1 LPEQYWQPAIFIF
14 IKEIKMALTGIQ
26 IFKLLPQTNC
36 KECGVPTC
44 LAFAMNLASGKA
56 ELDSCPYVSE
66 EAKAQLSE
74 ASAPPIR
81 PVAIGKGVRAFT
93 TGGETVQ
100 YRHEKTFFNPTA
112 FAAMVSSDIS
122 DADLKSKL
130 AIWNAFQYERVGLNL
145 RPELVA
151 LKDAKGDKNA
161 FAKTAKLI
169 AETSEFN
176 LVLIT
181 EDADVMKAGIDAC
194 KFKKPLL
201 YAATEANIDAFGALA
216 KDNDLP
222 LAVKAASADALIP
235 LTEKLTEMGL
245 KDLVLD
251 PGSRE
256 IKQSLEDMVGIRRA
270 ALKDGN
276 RALGFPTITFP
287 CEMAS
292 NIDME
297 ALIAAMH
304 VAKYGGICVLSD
316 FTGESIFPLLLER
329 LNIYTDPQRPMT
341 QEEGIYEVNN
351 PDENSPVLVT
361 TNFALTYFIVSGEI
375 EGSKVPCWLLIKDAE
390 GLSVMTAWAA
400 GKFSGDDVGVFV
412 KKCGIMDKVKHTE
425 LIIPGYAA
433 AIAGD
438 VEEELPGWTITVGP
452 REAAHIPG
460 FLKSK

>member
-1 LPEQYWQPAIFIF
+1 
-14 IKEIKMALTGIQ
+14 MALTGIQ
-26 IFKLLPQTNC
+26 IFKLLPKTNC

-56 ELDSCPYVSE
+56 ELDSCPYVSD
-66 EAKAQLSE
+66 EAREKLAE

-93 TGGETVQ
+93 VGGETVL
-100 YRHEKTFFNPTA
+100 YRHEKTFYNKTA
-112 FAAMVSSDIS
+112 LAAMVPSDIAA
-122 DADLKSKL
+122 ADLAAKL
-130 AIWNAFQYERVGLNL
+130 KVWNAFQFERVGLNL

-151 LKDAKGDKNA
+151 VKDVNGNKDAFA
-161 FAKTAKLI
+161 ATAKTI

-176 LVLIT
+176 LVLMS
-181 EDADVMKAGIDAC
+181 EDVGVMQAGVEAA
-194 KFKKPLL
+194 KFKRPLI
-201 YAATEANIDAFGALA
+201 YAATEATADQFGALA

-222 LAVKAASADALIP
+222 LAVKADSMEALIP
-235 LTEKLTEMGL
+235 LTEKLTGMGL

-251 PGSRE
+251 SGARDV
-256 IKQSLEDMVGIRRA
+256 KKALEDQILIRRA
-270 ALKDGN
+270 SLKSGI

-292 NIDME
+292 NPDVE
-297 ALIAAMH
+297 TLVAAMFI
-304 VAKYGGICVLSD
+304 AKYGGIVVLSD
-316 FTGESIFPLLLER
+316 FTGETLFPLLLER

-341 QEEGIYEVNN
+341 VTEGIYPIGN

-361 TNFALTYFIVSGEI
+361 TNFALTYFIVSGEV
-375 EGSKVPCWLLIKDAE
+375 EGSRVPAWLLVKDSE
-390 GLSVMTAWAA
+390 GLSVLTAWAA

-412 KKCGIMDKVKHTE
+412 KKSGIMDKIKHTE
-425 LIIPGYAA
+425 LVIPGYAA

-452 REAAHIPG
+452 REAAHIAA
-460 FLKSK
+460 FLKNK

>member
-1 LPEQYWQPAIFIF
+1 
-14 IKEIKMALTGIQ
+14 MALTGIQ
-26 IFKLLPQTNC
+26 IFKLLPKTNC

-56 ELDSCPYVSE
+56 ELDSCPYVSD
-66 EAKAQLSE
+66 EAREKLSA

-81 PVAIGKGVRAFT
+81 PVAIGKGVRAAV

-100 YRHEKTFFNPTA
+100 YRHEKTFYNKTML
-112 FAAMVSSDIS
+112 AAVVESGIS
-122 DADLKSKL
+122 EADLATKL
-130 AIWNAFQYERVGLNL
+130 KLWNAFQYERVGLNL
-145 RPELVA
+145 RPELIA
-151 LKDAKGDKNA
+151 LKDTGGDSDA
-161 FAKTAKLI
+161 FAKTAKKI

-176 LVLIT
+176 LILMT
-181 EDADVMKAGIDAC
+181 ENAAVMKAGIAAC
-194 KFKKPLL
+194 GFKRPLM
-201 YAATEANIDAFGALA
+201 YAATEANADEYGALA
-216 KDNDLP
+216 KENNLP
-222 LAVKAASADALIP
+222 LAVKADSVAGLVP
-235 LTEKLTEMGL
+235 LTEKLTAAGL
-245 KDLVLD
+245 KDLVID
-251 PGSRE
+251 SGSRE
-256 IKQSLEDMVGIRRA
+256 LKQAHQDQIAIRRS

-276 RALGFPTITFP
+276 RSLGFPTITFP

-292 NIDME
+292 NLDME
-297 ALIAAMH
+297 TLIAGTFI
-304 VAKYGGICVLSD
+304 AKYGGIVVLSD
-316 FTGESIFPLLLER
+316 FTGESLFPLLLER

-341 QEEGIYEVNN
+341 VTEGIYEINN

-375 EGSKVPCWLLIKDAE
+375 EGSRVPSWLLIKDSE

-400 GKFSGDDVGVFV
+400 GKFAGDDVGTFV
-412 KKCGIMDKVKHTE
+412 KKSGIADKVKHQE

-460 FLKSK
+460 FLKAK

>member
-1 LPEQYWQPAIFIF
+1 
-14 IKEIKMALTGIQ
+14 MALTGIQ
-26 IFKLLPQTNC
+26 IFKLLPKTNC

-56 ELDSCPYVSE
+56 ELDSCPYVSD
-66 EAKAQLSE
+66 EAKEQLAA

-81 PVAIGKGVRAFT
+81 PVKIGKGVRAFT

-100 YRHEKTFFNPTA
+100 YRHEKTFYNPSA
-112 FAAMVSSDIS
+112 LAATVSSDIS
-122 DADLKSKL
+122 DADLETKL
-130 AIWNAFQYERVGLNL
+130 KAWNALQFERVGLNL

-151 LKDAKGDKNA
+151 LKDANGDAAA
-161 FAKTAKLI
+161 FAGKAKTI

-176 LVLIT
+176 LVLMS
-181 EDADVMKAGIDAC
+181 DNADVMTAAVEAAG
-194 KFKKPLL
+194 FKRPLI
-201 YAATEANIDAFGALA
+201 YAATESNVDAFGELA
-216 KDNDLP
+216 KANDLP
-222 LAVKAASADALIP
+222 LAVKADSLEGLVP
-235 LTEKLTEMGL
+235 LTEKLMEMGL
-245 KDLVLD
+245 RDLVID
-251 PGSRE
+251 PGARE
-256 IKQSLEDMVGIRRA
+256 VKQALTDQVAIRRA
-270 ALKDGN
+270 ALKDLN
-276 RALGFPTITFP
+276 RSVGFPTITFP
-287 CEMAS
+287 CEMAAS
-292 NIDME
+292 LDVE
-297 ALIAAMH
+297 AMIASMFI
-304 VAKYGGICVLSD
+304 AKYGGIVTLSD
-316 FTGESIFPLLLER
+316 FAADSLFPLLLER

-341 QEEGIYEVNN
+341 VTEGIYEINN

-375 EGSKVPCWLLIKDAE
+375 EGSRVPSWLLIKDSE

-400 GKFSGDDVGVFV
+400 GKFAGDDVGMFV

-460 FLKSK
+460 FLKSR

>member
-1 LPEQYWQPAIFIF
+1 
-14 IKEIKMALTGIQ
+14 MALTGIQ
-26 IFKLLPQTNC
+26 IFKLLPKTNC

-56 ELDSCPYVSE
+56 ELDSCPYVSD
-66 EAKAQLSE
+66 EAKEQLAE

-81 PVAIGKGVRAFT
+81 PVKIGKGVRAFT

-100 YRHEKTFFNPTA
+100 YRHEKTFFNHTTL
-112 FAAMVSSDIS
+112 AAVVASDIS
-122 DADLKSKL
+122 DADLAAKL
-130 AIWNAFQYERVGLNL
+130 TTWNAFQFERVGLNL

-151 LKDAKGDKNA
+151 LKDTNGDAAEFAAK
-161 FAKTAKLI
+161 AKTI

-176 LVLIT
+176 LVLMSDSA
-181 EDADVMKAGIDAC
+181 EVMQAAVDVAG
-194 KFKKPLL
+194 FKRPLL
-201 YAATEANIDAFGALA
+201 YAATEANLETFGELA
-216 KDNDLP
+216 KAADLP
-222 LAVKAASADALIP
+222 LAVKADSVEALIP

-245 KDLVLD
+245 KDIVID

-256 IKQSLEDMVGIRRA
+256 IKKAIEDQIIIRRA
-270 ALKDGN
+270 ALKNGN
-276 RALGFPTITFP
+276 RAIGFPTIVFP

-292 NIDME
+292 NLDME
-297 ALIAAMH
+297 SLITSMFI
-304 VAKYGGICVLSD
+304 AKYGGIAVLSD
-316 FTGESIFPLLLER
+316 FSADVLFPLLLER

-341 QEEGIYEVNN
+341 VTEGIYEVNN
-351 PDENSPVLVT
+351 PDENSPVMVT

-375 EGSKVPCWLLIKDAE
+375 EGSRVPAYLLIKDSE

-400 GKFSGDDVGVFV
+400 GKFAGDDVGMFV
-412 KKCGIMDKVKHTE
+412 KKSGIMDKVKHTE

-460 FLKSK
+460 FLKSR